1 MRQVASY
8 IPRASRLRKG
18 EEADE
23 GTRMDAQVSVP
34 AGVGGRAG
42 VPVAGGRCELA
53 EPLVQEESGGSGGP
67 PPPEASREPL
77 PRPRHV
83 DLIGMS
89 LSPGERRIYRV
100 GHSMFR
106 VWVDKPDAAAE
117 IYKSGEWIRT
127 PILTSAIII
136 HPHAEA
142 LTAHEVAELQLRS
155 G

>member
-77 PRPRHV
+77 PLRHV
-83 DLIGMS
+83 DLIHMS

-117 IYKSGEWIRT
+117 IYKCGEWIRM

-142 LTAHEVAELQLRS
+142 LTAQEVAELQLRS